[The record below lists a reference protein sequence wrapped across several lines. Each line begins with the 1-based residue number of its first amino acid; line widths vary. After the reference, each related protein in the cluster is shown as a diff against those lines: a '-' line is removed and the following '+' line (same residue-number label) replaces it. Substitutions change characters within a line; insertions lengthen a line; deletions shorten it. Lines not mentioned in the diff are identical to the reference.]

1 MAFFKSDEGQLLAA
15 IERVSGP
22 DFELRVELRDQY
34 TYPVDGW
41 FWFDTEAEARAAL
54 GVVGQGEDAA

>member
-22 DFELRVELRDQY
+22 DFELRVEQHDQY

>member
-22 DFELRVELRDQY
+22 DFELRVERRTEY

-41 FWFDTEAEARAAL
+41 YWFDTEAEARAAL
-54 GVVGQGEDAA
+54 GVAGQGEDAA

>member
-1 MAFFKSDEGQLLAA
+1 MAFFKHDEGQLLAA

-22 DFELRVELRDQY
+22 DYELRVEQHTEY

-41 FWFDTEAEARAAL
+41 YWFTTEAEARAFF
-54 GVVGQGEDAA
+54 GMSGEGAA